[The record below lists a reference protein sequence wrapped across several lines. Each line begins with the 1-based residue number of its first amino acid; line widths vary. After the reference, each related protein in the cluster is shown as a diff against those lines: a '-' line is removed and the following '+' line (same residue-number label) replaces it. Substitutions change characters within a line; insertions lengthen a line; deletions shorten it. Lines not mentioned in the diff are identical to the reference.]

1 MSIGIGIVEL
11 LAGKTVLL
19 DGGMGSSLIAQG
31 LVAGGC
37 TELWNLE
44 HPERVAAVHE
54 GFLRAGSDVVQT
66 NSFGANAVALARHGA
81 EHQLV
86 ALNLA
91 AARIAREATEVVGH
105 GLVAGNIGPTGV
117 FRPPVGTATIEELRG
132 AFTDQ
137 AEALAE
143 GGVDYFSLETFS
155 DLEEAR
161 IAIEAT
167 RAVSDLPITACLTF
181 DRKTRGF
188 FSLMGDTPARAFET
202 LSAAGACAVG
212 ANCSVGSEDMLAAT
226 PEMLAAAPVPLI
238 LKPNAGLPD
247 IQDGHAVYG
256 QEAHEF
262 AAHVGAMARQG
273 AGAVGGCC
281 GSDQSFIGALR
292 AELDREQRR

>member
-1 MSIGIGIVEL
+1 MSVGIVEL
-11 LAGKTVLL
+11 LERKTVLL

-31 LVAGGC
+31 LIAGGC

-44 HPERVAAVHE
+44 HPERVGAVHQ
-54 GFLRAGSDVVQT
+54 GFLRAGSDVVQS

-81 EHQLV
+81 EDQLV
-86 ALNLA
+86 EINLA
-91 AARIAREATEVVGH
+91 AARIAHQATRAVGH
-105 GLVAGNIGPTGV
+105 GLVAGNIGPTGL

-137 AEALAE
+137 AKALAE

-161 IAIEAT
+161 IAIEAI
-167 RAVSDLPITACLTF
+167 RAVSELPITACLTF
-181 DRKTRGF
+181 DRKKRGF
-188 FSLMGDTPARAFET
+188 FSLMGDTPSRAFET

-226 PEMLAAAPVPLI
+226 AEMLAAAPVPLI

-247 IQDGHAVYG
+247 VQDGRAVYG

-262 AAHVGAMARQG
+262 ATHVGAMARQG
-273 AGAVGGCC
+273 ARAVGGCC
-281 GSDQSFIGALR
+281 GSDQNFIAALR
-292 AELDREQRR
+292 AELGRERGEQ